1 MGLGTMG
8 FITSLHER
16 SGRWL
21 RLVNSRG
28 LWKCKKDERI
38 IYHTDNYQQ
47 SGKTFETST
56 KFTVKYKHV
65 QATVEVKRNIL
76 GSLLAFSIS
85 KERAIDLLAALDYP
99 LSLIA
104 LSLATVDGNR
114 RETSKSKLI
123 TLLVDKVALKD
134 PKTDKAVKEIKKYAT
149 FVIDLVRAIQVMT
162 NLQSTST
169 MWNLFGTLSQHYR
182 RVSSGW
188 ILFQIHI
195 EPTQSKVEKE
205 RTPAWVKELS
215 LHLLSQDSHMTLL
228 NSWRMEKTRP
238 G

>member
-1 MGLGTMG
+1 M
-8 FITSLHER
+8 
-16 SGRWL
+16 
-21 RLVNSRG
+21 
-28 LWKCKKDERI
+28 
-38 IYHTDNYQQ
+38 
-47 SGKTFETST
+47 
-56 KFTVKYKHV
+56 
-65 QATVEVKRNIL
+65 
-76 GSLLAFSIS
+76 AFSIS

-134 PKTDKAVKEIKKYAT
+134 PKTDQAVKEIKKYAT

-188 ILFQIHI
+188 ILFQINI

-205 RTPAWVKELS
+205 RTPA
-215 LHLLSQDSHMTLL
+215 
-228 NSWRMEKTRP
+228 
-238 G
+238 

>member
-1 MGLGTMG
+1 M
-8 FITSLHER
+8 
-16 SGRWL
+16 
-21 RLVNSRG
+21 
-28 LWKCKKDERI
+28 
-38 IYHTDNYQQ
+38 
-47 SGKTFETST
+47 
-56 KFTVKYKHV
+56 
-65 QATVEVKRNIL
+65 
-76 GSLLAFSIS
+76 AFSIS

-182 RVSSGW
+182 RISSGW

-195 EPTQSKVEKE
+195 EPTKSKVEKE
-205 RTPAWVKELS
+205 RTPA
-215 LHLLSQDSHMTLL
+215 
-228 NSWRMEKTRP
+228 
-238 G
+238 